1 MSDAKGARDTDS
13 GRNRAIAHG
22 VGWMLLF
29 KVAERSLGI
38 VSTLVLV
45 RLLAPDDFGMVAMAQ
60 SVIVMVQLL
69 AAFGFDVALIRD
81 RAATDEHYHTA
92 WTLNV
97 ALGALISVIVLA
109 LAVPIAHFYGK
120 PELVWVVC
128 LLSLTSLFAG
138 LENIGVVAFRKELRF
153 RSEFVYQ
160 IGRKLVAIAVTLPLA
175 WLLRS
180 YWALVAGTL
189 ASAVATMVASYYAH
203 PFRPRPTLAKAREL
217 LEFSRWLLVGNAV
230 AFVRER
236 SSDFFIGRLS
246 GPAALGTYSISYEI
260 SNLPTTELSAPINR
274 ALMPGFSALAGDAA
288 VLHRTYLQAFGL
300 LMLLAVP
307 AAVTVFVLADL
318 IVPVLLGTRWLDAVP
333 LIRVLAIAGIFQAM
347 QSSCATALIATGHP
361 KSVMATNALYACILL
376 CLLGLL
382 VPLYGALGAAAATVV
397 SVLVATPVFL
407 LNLRRY
413 VGVPLAWL
421 ARQCWRP
428 AVGALVIVAANAI
441 LVPAHTATSGTAQT
455 IGWLGAG
462 VVLALVSY
470 ATTVVV
476 LWWFSGRPAG
486 AEEVVLSQLRTRWT
500 RQFSSA

>member
-1 MSDAKGARDTDS
+1 
-13 GRNRAIAHG
+13 
-22 VGWMLLF
+22 
-29 KVAERSLGI
+29 
-38 VSTLVLV
+38 
-45 RLLAPDDFGMVAMAQ
+45 MVAMAQ

-274 ALMPGFSALAGDAA
+274 ALMGKYIAEQTVKQMIQAGFSIKGA
-288 VLHRTYLQAFGL
+288 HI
-300 LMLLAVP
+300 
-307 AAVTVFVLADL
+307 
-318 IVPVLLGTRWLDAVP
+318 IV
-333 LIRVLAIAGIFQAM
+333 
-347 QSSCATALIATGHP
+347 
-361 KSVMATNALYACILL
+361 
-376 CLLGLL
+376 LGLTFKENCPDLRNSKVIDVIRELESYGATVHVHDPVAESAEAEHEYGVKL
-382 VPLYGALGAAAATVV
+382 VPWEHLPKANA
-397 SVLVATPVFL
+397 
-407 LNLRRY
+407 
-413 VGVPLAWL
+413 
-421 ARQCWRP
+421 
-428 AVGALVIVAANAI
+428 IVAAVAHKEFGEHSLDQMLGKLSNGGVFVDVKCTADMAI
-441 LVPAHTATSGTAQT
+441 ARSP
-455 IGWLGAG
+455 
-462 VVLALVSY
+462 
-470 ATTVVV
+470 
-476 LWWFSGRPAG
+476 
-486 AEEVVLSQLRTRWT
+486 
-500 RQFSSA
+500 